1 MINEPT
7 RALYMAHILREKRP
21 DFAWSDLVK
30 HAWYF
35 VRFRR
40 WLRDHVIKFSYYK
53 KDGSIRQAIGTTNL
67 FFVPISKHPLG
78 YYDYKN
84 KSCNTITYFDL
95 EKQEWRSFDIRNFI
109 GFVELFPETKEK
121 EAKRKPFGYG
131 E

>member
-1 MINEPT
+1 MDNEPT
-7 RALYMAHILREKRP
+7 RAMFMAHLLREKRP
-21 DFAWSDLVK
+21 DFAWPDLMR

-40 WLRDHVIKFSYYK
+40 WLRDHVVKFTYFK

-78 YYDYKN
+78 RHDHVN
-84 KSCNTITYFDL
+84 KSFVTITYFDL

-109 GFVELFPETKEK
+109 GYVQLWPELAKETEKRSKKE
-121 EAKRKPFGYG
+121 
-131 E
+131 